1 MSDFYKI
8 LGVSEDSEKIV
19 IDAAFRA
26 LAKKYHPDV
35 WTGSK
40 LVAEKKIREINEA
53 YEVLSDSK
61 RRKEYDLKKNVPQ
74 PKTQKTESE
83 NVRSTGTI
91 KVQKSMLPKNV
102 SLDKGLLIY
111 KNEKIT
117 ISDITSIEYS
127 VTSTQHSMYFMKTH
141 VGLDGMLILY
151 LDRSGKKIKI
161 GANRSMFGDLRK
173 FENQKIEVDKL
184 NYLAVLLKQGTFKRR
199 VSQCI
204 QNLKG
209 TEVFKYGFYTFFAD
223 GTVVKKGVHFENLN
237 SSDIKLTLGY
247 DELNF
252 EKQSIMGFGSKS
264 IKIAK
269 DKDVFLYLLKQYFG
283 ISFRGN

>member
-1 MSDFYKI
+1 
-8 LGVSEDSEKIV
+8 
-19 IDAAFRA
+19 
-26 LAKKYHPDV
+26 
-35 WTGSK
+35 
-40 LVAEKKIREINEA
+40 
-53 YEVLSDSK
+53 
-61 RRKEYDLKKNVPQ
+61 
-74 PKTQKTESE
+74 
-83 NVRSTGTI
+83 
-91 KVQKSMLPKNV
+91 
-102 SLDKGLLIY
+102 
-111 KNEKIT
+111 
-117 ISDITSIEYS
+117 
-127 VTSTQHSMYFMKTH
+127 MKTH